1 MQLGVSCNP
10 ICEALRTLGVL
21 GMIEVRHGEEGSFY
35 EAGRHF
41 DAALSSRGDSGQSVE
56 APAGDSAA
64 LVMNKHLRA
73 IEAFDERATCSS
85 ASVKGDEVKGDEVK
99 GD

>member
-21 GMIEVRHGEEGSFY
+21 GMIEVRHGEEGSFM
-35 EAGRHF
+35 RRVDISTLLF
-41 DAALSSRGDSGQSVE
+41 TSRGDSGQSVE

-85 ASVKGDEVKGDEVK
+85 ASVKGD
-99 GD
+99 